1 MSLHEI
7 AAQEMGYLREEL
19 RDLKGFQ
26 FRLIGI
32 AVVITGFLLSLT
44 QLRVGSATL
53 MIAAPLLYLL
63 PLVIVIPSWFIF
75 FDKARTITR
84 IVGYC
89 RHLEA
94 FLRHEHE
101 PGQFLGWE
109 RVLGNYRKIDS
120 GIAQNLLKTPAW
132 RKHFRISLRHFAA
145 AAFLRRQPYWVLAY
159 YTFLS
164 LSAACIGIPIWWR
177 FRGRAKHLLYLFEP
191 HYWNAGAFLLF
202 LAVLITGIS
211 AILNGLILAKLI
223 WGQYSYDFEED
234 IWERI
239 LSA

>member
-1 MSLHEI
+1 LDEITAREMSH
-7 AAQEMGYLREEL
+7 LREEL
-19 RDLKGFQ
+19 RDLKGYQ

-44 QLRVGSATL
+44 QFRVDSKTL
-53 MIAAPLLYLL
+53 TITAPLLYLL
-63 PLVIVIPSWFIF
+63 PLIIVIPSWFIF
-75 FDKARTITR
+75 FDKARTVTR

-101 PGQFLGWE
+101 PAQFPGWE
-109 RVLGNYRKIDS
+109 RALGIYRKECPRIVHD
-120 GIAQNLLKTPAW
+120 LRTTPRW
-132 RKHFRISLRHFAA
+132 RKHFKSSLRRFATA
-145 AAFLRRQPYWVLAY
+145 ASLRRGQPYWVLAY

-177 FRGRAKHLLYLFEP
+177 FRGRAKHLLYLFVP

-202 LAVLITGIS
+202 LAVLVTCFC
-211 AILNGLILAKLI
+211 AILNGLILAELI
-223 WGQYSYDFEED
+223 WGQHSYDFEED
-234 IWERI
+234 IWKRI